1 MTISLVARETT
12 WLHQRR
18 KRREAK
24 RAEEKKVTTQEVGKT
39 THPAAQENDAAKN
52 SGCEE
57 PDAKKRK
64 IDIPEENK
72 DTKGAPM
79 EIETKTDK
87 DIPGTDSKETK
98 ADKDISG
105 TDSKGTTDDAKPST
119 AQNIKNG
126 SQHETHGSDT
136 QALNSNHASQPSG
149 DSASGKGCADVTESD
164 GKASTSNLDI
174 SIEDVEDYIL
184 KASLTLRKLAEVI
197 QLEMLWVDGENKQ
210 SLFQLMQFFKNK
222 FH

>member
-12 WLHQRR
+12 WIHQRR
-18 KRREAK
+18 KRRQAK
-24 RAEEKKVTTQEVGKT
+24 RAEEKKASTQEVGKT
-39 THPAAQENDAAKN
+39 THTAAQENAAAKN

-72 DTKGAPM
+72 DIKGASM
-79 EIETKTDK
+79 EIEAKANE
-87 DIPGTDSKETK
+87 DIPR
-98 ADKDISG
+98 

-126 SQHETHGSDT
+126 SQHETHSSDT
-136 QALNSNHASQPSG
+136 QAFNSNHASQPSG
-149 DSASGKGCADVTESD
+149 DGASDKGCADVTESD

-174 SIEDVEDYIL
+174 SIEDVDDYIL
-184 KASLTLRKLAEVI
+184 KASMTLRKLAEVI
-197 QLEMLWVDGENKQ
+197 QLEMLWIDGENKQ